1 MFHKLFTRR
10 RGVAVATVAL
20 GISGM
25 SLAFAGT
32 AGAATFLTPP
42 AAISGSGSNTAY
54 DMMTELGTLFTQSPG
69 CDLTAV
75 RPVL

>member
-25 SLAFAGT
+25 SLAVRRNRRRG
-32 AGAATFLTPP
+32 
-42 AAISGSGSNTAY
+42 
-54 DMMTELGTLFTQSPG
+54 
-69 CDLTAV
+69 DL
-75 RPVL
+75 P